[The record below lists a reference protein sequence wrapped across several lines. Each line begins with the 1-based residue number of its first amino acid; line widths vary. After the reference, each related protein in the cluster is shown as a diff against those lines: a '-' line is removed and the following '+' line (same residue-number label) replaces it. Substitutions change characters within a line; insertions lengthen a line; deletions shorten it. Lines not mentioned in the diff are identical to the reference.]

1 MIKIK
6 LVELEKHRN
15 EIAFR
20 PYIFAQH
27 LFKQVGIEFVT
38 NSDSYD
44 YAFIAQASF
53 IDKQIELEKSI
64 EQGIE
69 FVNKFGKNVFL
80 LDGQD
85 SHSLIGTVEVLKNT
99 NALVMF
105 KNTLLNDISL
115 YKQSWVNGRMYWGP
129 GDYSVPYID
138 EVIDRIKLSGT
149 NWLSTIQPTWHQYN
163 SNKPY
168 DVSCMFS
175 WGDSENYEYTKLT
188 STYYDEHRRTL
199 LDTLSK
205 TTFNVV
211 KRERGIRIPQQQ
223 FYQNMYDSKIVMAP
237 IGYGEMAV
245 RDIEAASFGSVLI
258 KPDMSHIQSYPNIYE
273 DGKTYIS
280 CKYDWSDVEEKIEY
294 VLSNYNELQ
303 PQLTENMRKA
313 YQEQYS
319 AESLVRYFYNQLLT
333 IKGIGYENN

>member
-20 PYIFAQH
+20 PYIFAQN
-27 LFKQVGIEFVT
+27 LFKQVGIEFV
-38 NSDSYD
+38 NESDSYD

-99 NALVMF
+99 DALVMF
-105 KNTLLNDISL
+105 KNTLLKDISL
-115 YKQSWVNGRMYWGP
+115 YKQGWVNGRMYWGP

-149 NWLSTIQPTWHQYN
+149 NWLSTIQPKWHQYN
-163 SNKPY
+163 NNKPY

-175 WGDSENYEYTKLT
+175 WGDSENYEYKKLT
-188 STYYDEHRRTL
+188 STNYDEHRRTL

-245 RDIEAASFGSVLI
+245 RDIEAASFGSILI
-258 KPDMSHIQSYPNIYE
+258 KPDMSHLQSYPNIYE

-280 CKYDWSDVEEKIEY
+280 CKYDWSDVEEKIDY

-303 PQLTENMRKA
+303 TMLTENMRKA